1 MTQVPTDKELTILTD
16 CSFHILY
23 LFNSISGTHVITLM
37 NMKHSILGEG
47 SFWKSLFLN
56 LLLKIYFVTGPG
68 TCPYINQH
76 VYIKV
81 SESFFI
87 RTFSPFSCDVNTY
100 PQKAG
105 RVFPGLTTPDRF
117 RWKPLLIMWL
127 VSVLK
132 GCTPESREGHSS
144 VSDAAPS
151 EK

>member
-1 MTQVPTDKELTILTD
+1 MSSLLWTWSTPYWVRAHSGNHFSLTS
-16 CSFHILY
+16 CS
-23 LFNSISGTHVITLM
+23 
-37 NMKHSILGEG
+37 
-47 SFWKSLFLN
+47 
-56 LLLKIYFVTGPG
+56 KIYFVTGPG

-87 RTFSPFSCDVNTY
+87 RTFFPFSCDVNTY

-105 RVFPGLTTPDRF
+105 RVCPRLTTPDRF
-117 RWKPLLIMWL
+117 RWKPFLMMWL

-151 EK
+151 EKRRLRIATKVAGFTALPAWLLGSLRSLKGFS